1 MKRVIFFT
9 IITMFIASSC
19 STMSITAD
27 YDTSIDFS
35 QYKTFSF
42 YKKGIDK
49 LEISDIDKKRI
60 IKAIEADLKAKGLT
74 MDSNSDLIVNIFANT
89 QRRIQVYNNYGYGYY
104 WRPYYYGAHYGTY
117 VSQYDEGTLF
127 IDFVDSNS
135 KELVWQG
142 VGVKVL
148 EYYDAPIKD
157 EKVKEFVGLILKQY
171 PPGSDQK

>member
-1 MKRVIFFT
+1 MKR
-9 IITMFIASSC
+9 IIISLLIVLFVVTSC
-19 STMSITAD
+19 STTRITAD

-42 YKKGIDK
+42 YKKGIDN
-49 LEISDIDKKRI
+49 LDISDIDKKRI
-60 IKAIEADLKAKGLT
+60 IKAIEKELKAKGLT
-74 MDSNSDLIVNIFANT
+74 MNPDSDLIVNIFANT
-89 QRRIQVYNNYGYGYY
+89 QRKIQVYNNYHYGYY
-104 WRPYYYGAHYGTY
+104 WRPYYYGPHYGTY

-157 EKVKEFVGLILKQY
+157 EKVKEFVGLILRQY
-171 PPGSDQK
+171 PPGSNE